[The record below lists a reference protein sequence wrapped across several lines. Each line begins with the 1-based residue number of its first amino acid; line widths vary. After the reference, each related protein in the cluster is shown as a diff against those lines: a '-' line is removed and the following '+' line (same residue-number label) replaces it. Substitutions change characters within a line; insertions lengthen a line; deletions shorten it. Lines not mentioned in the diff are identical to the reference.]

1 MGPTLT
7 RSTAFSYN
15 LGLSRDDDVE
25 PLAVD
30 ELARLLCGVA
40 AERAPGVAP
49 VGVEAPLVL
58 AALGLEHG
66 TAPGRRDKH
75 VKGDPVPVS
84 VPVTVP
90 VTVPGKSF
98 GSSGLFGSYSITVFL
113 F

>member
-66 TAPGRRDKH
+66 TAPGRRDEH
-75 VKGDPVPVS
+75 VTDAHFQS
-84 VPVTVP
+84 VFPENPAYLLLTYYL
-90 VTVPGKSF
+90 
-98 GSSGLFGSYSITVFL
+98 SGIAAIT
-113 F
+113 